1 MRFIPP
7 LALLMGAVLAPSC
20 DSAGPFT
27 PKPDAGRADASPAEP
42 DAAEP
47 SNPDANPDAT
57 PPAVAD
63 AAPDA
68 AEPPAPD
75 AAPPPIADAAPDAAE
90 PPLPDATRPPATD
103 AAESPFPDAA
113 PPDAMIPDTAA
124 PDAAEPPVPD
134 MGALPSGPG
143 LRSPT
148 ARPGEAVALALWLP
162 SPAEAMALEATV
174 RFPTPGLS
182 FGGATVGDDL
192 GAIGG
197 IVEAGEGDG
206 GVFALIALDPAL
218 IPFED
223 ADGDGDVE
231 IVVLHFTV
239 SAGAEPGRL
248 DVTLEDVLLSDRQ
261 GDRVDLPLVNGV
273 VLVVP

>member
-27 PKPDAGRADASPAEP
+27 PKPDAGRADASPWKP
-42 DAAEP
+42 DAAESP
-47 SNPDANPDAT
+47 DTDANPDST
-57 PPAVAD
+57 
-63 AAPDA
+63 
-68 AEPPAPD
+68 EPPAPD
-75 AAPPPIADAAPDAAE
+75 AAPPPAPDAAPPLAPDAAE
-90 PPLPDATRPPATD
+90 PLLPDTGAPPPAPDAAVSPLPDTGAPPPA
-103 AAESPFPDAA
+103 PDAA
-113 PPDAMIPDTAA
+113 GSPI
-124 PDAAEPPVPD
+124 PDAAEPPAPD
-134 MGALPSGPG
+134 MGVLPEGPG
-143 LRSPT
+143 LRSAT

-162 SPAEAMALEATV
+162 SPAEAMALEARV

-197 IVEAGEGDG
+197 LVEAGEGDG
-206 GVFALIALDPAL
+206 GVFTLIALDPAL

-261 GDRVDLPLVNGV
+261 GDRVDLPLVNGA

>member
-7 LALLMGAVLAPSC
+7 LALLIGAVLAPSC
-20 DSAGPFT
+20 DSDGPST
-27 PKPDAGRADASPAEP
+27 PKPDAGHADASPAAP

-47 SNPDANPDAT
+47 SKPDANPDAT
-57 PPAVAD
+57 PPP
-63 AAPDA
+63 APDA

-75 AAPPPIADAAPDAAE
+75 AAEPPMPDATRPPAPDAAESPVLDMGVPPPGPDAAPDAAE
-90 PPLPDATRPPATD
+90 
-103 AAESPFPDAA
+103 SP
-113 PPDAMIPDTAA
+113 I

-134 MGALPSGPG
+134 MGALPAGPG
-143 LRSPT
+143 LRSAT

-162 SPAEAMALEATV
+162 APAEAMALEATV
-174 RFPTPGLS
+174 RFPMPGLS

-197 IVEAGEGDG
+197 IVEAGDGDG

-261 GDRVDLPLVNGV
+261 GDRVDLPLVNGA